1 MVMRRSKHEIAGTL
15 IHKLW
20 KVFLDRVS
28 YARFYEKAVLRRS
41 GTVVIDHIGFR
52 TLLAHTG
59 EQPEGM
65 WAFRHIFDCLGYSAA
80 EEYNFPKKEIKA
92 MHFEPGTPGLPMIF
106 ISELQVSHLPD
117 WAQLEIAEVV
127 GSTPYLISDTGIELL
142 NRLKS
147 DGELTEEAAE
157 VLENEL
163 MRYFHRPWNPPF
175 KETVLRINEISHYGA
190 WVLLHGNAP
199 SHFACLI
206 SQQNVAGWIDIETT
220 CKALQNEGIP
230 MKKDIEGENGSLLQQ
245 SATMAVK
252 EEVTVRDDGRYGEIP
267 WTYGYLELVQRS
279 QPEDNAGSPSPK
291 FLVSQERHLY
301 QMTITLEN

>member
-1 MVMRRSKHEIAGTL
+1 MRRSKHDIAVNL

-20 KVFLDRVS
+20 RVFLERVS

-41 GTVVIDHIGFR
+41 GKVIIDHIGFR
-52 TLLAHTG
+52 TLRAHTG

-65 WAFRHIFDCLGYSAA
+65 WAFRHIFDCLGYTPAGD
-80 EEYNFPKKEIKA
+80 YHFPKKKINA
-92 MHFEPGTPGLPMIF
+92 MHLEPVHPGLPMMF
-106 ISELQVSHLPD
+106 ISELEVSHLPE
-117 WAQLEIAEVV
+117 WAQHEIAEVV

-142 NRLKS
+142 NRLKE

-163 MRYFHRPWNPPF
+163 MRYFNRPWNPPY
-175 KETVLRINEISHYGA
+175 KETVLKINELSHYGA

-199 SHFACLI
+199 SHFACLVN
-206 SQQNVAGWIDIETT
+206 QQNVAGWIDIETT

-230 MKKDIEGENGSLLQQ
+230 MKKHIEGESGSSLQQ
-245 SATMAVK
+245 SATVAVK
-252 EEVTVRDDGRYGEIP
+252 EDVTVREDGRYEDIP
-267 WTYGYLELVQRS
+267 WTYGYLELVQRA
-279 QPEDNAGSPSPK
+279 QPEGNGGAPVPK
-291 FLVSQERHLY
+291 FLESQERHLY